1 MQKGFFRV
9 YQVWREKTTEES
21 CRFISFLSEIL
32 TDFED
37 IINHTVK
44 ISKAARAFQTL
55 IKLISQSF
63 KKEEAERKIRNKSI
77 SFSDILILEKEASL
91 ISNTKQKPILIF
103 WEVQKFV
110 GDDDSFRR
118 EDTRKPFDSLFT
130 VFEY

>member
-1 MQKGFFRV
+1 
-9 YQVWREKTTEES
+9 
-21 CRFISFLSEIL
+21 LSEIL

-103 WEVQKFV
+103 
-110 GDDDSFRR
+110 
-118 EDTRKPFDSLFT
+118 
-130 VFEY
+130 